1 MLRNFFLILF
11 LLIQTLALAQNRKA
25 LVVGIGEY
33 QDPQW
38 HRISGDRDVD
48 LVRRYLGINGFK
60 DADIRELT
68 NSDATFRNIRKE
80 FLELAK
86 SAKPGDIVYIHFSA
100 HGQQVTDLDGDEP
113 DGYDEA
119 IVPYDAF
126 KEYRKGVYEG
136 EHHITDDTLFC
147 WLSVLKD
154 RIGESGKIVVVSDA
168 CHSGDGSR
176 DDDGELT
183 VRGTSG
189 KFIIPGSASMVPSET
204 NKKLRWTYISACKSY
219 QSNYEYIERESG
231 NSFGRL
237 TYMIHKMHGLGKAL
251 SEIPAGEYGKQLRL
265 LFGDV
270 CEIPQTPGVESFRM
284 DLPVF

>member
-11 LLIQTLALAQNRKA
+11 LLSETLAFAQTRRA

-33 QDPQW
+33 QDSRW
-38 HRISGDRDVD
+38 HRISGDRDVEI
-48 LVRRYLGINGFK
+48 VRRYLVANGFRE
-60 DADIRELT
+60 ADIRELT
-68 NSDATFRNIRKE
+68 NSDATFRNIREE
-80 FLELAK
+80 FLMLGK
-86 SAKPGDIVYIHFSA
+86 SAKNGDVVYIHFSA
-100 HGQQVTDLDGDEP
+100 HGQQVTDLDGDEA

-126 KEYRKGVYEG
+126 KEYTKGLYEG
-136 EHHITDDTLFC
+136 ERHITDDTLFH

-154 RIGESGKIVVVSDA
+154 RVGEMGKVVVVSDA

-176 DDDGELT
+176 DDDDLLT

-189 KFIIPGSASMVPSET
+189 KFIIPGPRSLESANP
-204 NKKLRWTYISACKSY
+204 KKLRWTYISACKSY
-219 QSNYEYIERESG
+219 QSNYEYVESASG

-237 TYMIHKMHGLGKAL
+237 TYMIYKMHGLGKAL
-251 SEIPAGEYGKQLRL
+251 SEVSADEYGKQLRL

-270 CEIPQTPGVESFRM
+270 CEIPQTPEVESFRM
-284 DLPVF
+284 DLPIF

>member
-1 MLRNFFLILF
+1 MLRNFLLILF
-11 LLIQTLALAQNRKA
+11 LLSQTIALAQTRRA

-33 QDPQW
+33 QDSRW
-38 HRISGDRDVD
+38 HRISGDRDVEI
-48 LVRRYLGINGFK
+48 VRRYLESNGFK
-60 DADIRELT
+60 EADIRELT
-68 NSDATFRNIRKE
+68 NSDATFRNIREE
-80 FLELAK
+80 FLMLGK
-86 SAKPGDIVYIHFSA
+86 SVKPGDVVYVHFSA

-126 KEYRKGVYEG
+126 KEYTKGVYEG
-136 EHHITDDTLFC
+136 ERHITDDTLFR

-154 RIGESGKIVVVSDA
+154 RVGETGKVVVVSDA

-176 DDDGELT
+176 DDDDLLI

-189 KFIIPGSASMVPSET
+189 KFIIPGLRRAESANP
-204 NKKLRWTYISACKSY
+204 KKLRWTYISACKSY
-219 QSNYEYIERESG
+219 QSNYEYVEPASG

-251 SEIPAGEYGKQLRL
+251 SDVPADEYGRQLRL

-270 CEIPQTPGVESFRM
+270 CEIPQTPEVESFRM
-284 DLPVF
+284 DLPIF